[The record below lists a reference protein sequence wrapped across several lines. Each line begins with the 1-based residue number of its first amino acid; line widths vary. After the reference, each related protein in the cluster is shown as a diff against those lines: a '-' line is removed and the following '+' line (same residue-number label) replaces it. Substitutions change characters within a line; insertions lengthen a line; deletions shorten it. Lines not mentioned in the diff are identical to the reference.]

1 MSTLDERL
9 PEHLDVLC
17 RERLRL
23 EHFELCDLAE
33 DAERGLEIGI
43 LEDAE
48 VLPRAHHCEEALDS
62 TALVLD
68 DLVDRLE
75 VRGGLVE
82 VLARNRREPE
92 EPDIGDRRR
101 KEPPAGKM
109 PVDVSTSFEQPT
121 AALRGAG
128 RAIPQL
134 GFGVFQIRPG
144 DETRAAVTSALVA
157 GYRHVDTAAIYR
169 NEPDVG
175 TAIRASGLP
184 AGSVWL
190 TTKLA
195 NADQGAATARR
206 AFEGSLRRL
215 GFDAVDLYLLHWPH
229 ERRLESWRVLE
240 QLHAEGL
247 ARTIGVS
254 NFLVRHLDELL
265 ASASVPPAVNQ
276 IELSPFLYRSR
287 EDTLRR
293 CADAGI
299 VVEAYSPLTKGRR
312 LDDSTVSTIADEVGR
327 TPAQVLIRW
336 SLQKGFVVLPRSSN
350 PHRIAEN
357 AAVFDFALEDG
368 QMARLDA
375 LDEGLT
381 TGWDPAHQP

>member
-1 MSTLDERL
+1 
-9 PEHLDVLC
+9 
-17 RERLRL
+17 
-23 EHFELCDLAE
+23 
-33 DAERGLEIGI
+33 
-43 LEDAE
+43 
-48 VLPRAHHCEEALDS
+48 
-62 TALVLD
+62 
-68 DLVDRLE
+68 
-75 VRGGLVE
+75 
-82 VLARNRREPE
+82 
-92 EPDIGDRRR
+92 
-101 KEPPAGKM
+101 M
-109 PVDVSTSFEQPT
+109 PVDVSSPLEQPT
-121 AALRGAG
+121 LPLRGG

-144 DETRAAVTSALVA
+144 HETRAAVESALAA

-169 NEPDVG
+169 NEADVG
-175 TAIRASGLP
+175 AAIRASGVP
-184 AGSVWL
+184 QDAVWV

-195 NADQGAATARR
+195 NADQGAATARH
-206 AFEGSLRRL
+206 AFEGSLERL
-215 GFDAVDLYLLHWPH
+215 GLDAVDLYLLHWPH
-229 ERRLESWRVLE
+229 ERRLESWAVLE

-265 ASASVPPAVNQ
+265 ARVSVPPAVNQ

-312 LDDSTVSTIADEVGR
+312 LDDATVGALAEEVGR
-327 TPAQVLIRW
+327 TRAQVLIRW

-350 PHRIAEN
+350 PARIAEN
-357 AAVFDFALEDG
+357 AAVFDFALDDD

-375 LDEGLT
+375 LDEGFT
-381 TGWDPAHQP
+381 TGWDPARQP